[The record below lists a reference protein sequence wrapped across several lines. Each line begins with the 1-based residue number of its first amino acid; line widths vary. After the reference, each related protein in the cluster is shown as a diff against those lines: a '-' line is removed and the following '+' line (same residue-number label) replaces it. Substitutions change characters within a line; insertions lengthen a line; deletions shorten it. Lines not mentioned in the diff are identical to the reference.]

1 MAIGRI
7 SGPMLQSNL
16 ERQGL
21 DLSIETDLLYFDVT
35 NNRIGVR
42 TAMPSYSLDVLGN
55 GQIGNVVLDSG
66 NISPLITN
74 ANLSLLGNGTGI
86 VVIVGNLDAGNIA
99 KIGRAH
105 V

>member
-55 GQIGNVVLDSG
+55 GQIGNIVLD
-66 NISPLITN
+66 
-74 ANLSLLGNGTGI
+74 
-86 VVIVGNLDAGNIA
+86 
-99 KIGRAH
+99 
-105 V
+105 